1 MKGLRLF
8 LAASVMICL
17 ARSASAAPMM
27 KVKMAETYVKTAEAG
42 GFTAKSAAKEARQ
55 RIDDLKKQYGADDPD
70 VQALDKRLQAI
81 ENKDKAAQEAKYA
94 QQKAEQEKAAADK
107 KVNLQKLLPGP
118 AAVVGFTAPRPWV
131 LEKDYKDYRSDDDP
145 VKKYVKTLGK
155 QKKEDVLELDKQLR
169 ARIKEARAIV
179 KAGGAN
185 QAEAEKEIERYDHFL
200 NELEDPVRMN
210 SDIKIDLEKKKMDFY
225 SYRVFFTN
233 FSREVRFNKND
244 GKCYFYGDN
253 GEPEYI
259 RDKELPFAEE
269 AKMCLYYIN
278 VFLAN
283 QEDPDYMPYQSK
295 AAVSCMKVKEAIEN
309 NSPKVVIF
317 HPISQFP
324 KGALHDSL
332 AKEALPLARPVQLFS
347 NAEDVIINSNDWE
360 IHRNKLGIIIR
371 RVCRGWVVVKDDL
384 GKRVIPASWRQENQ
398 GGDTYGKLQLHTYG
412 GNGRF
417 YVK

>member
-1 MKGLRLF
+1 MKALSLF
-8 LAASVMICL
+8 LSASVVFCL
-17 ARSASAAPMM
+17 ASSASAAPPM
-27 KVKMAETYVKTAEAG
+27 KVKMAEAYVKTAEAG

-70 VQALDKRLQAI
+70 VQALEKRLQVI
-81 ENKDKAAQEAKYA
+81 ENKDKAEKEAKYA
-94 QQKAEQEKAAADK
+94 QQKAEQEKAAAA
-107 KVNLQKLLPGP
+107 QKTDVLKQLPVP
-118 AAVVGFTAPRPWV
+118 AAAVGFTAPRPWV
-131 LEKDYKDYRSDDDP
+131 LEKDYDRYSDNSP
-145 VKKYVKTLGK
+145 LKKYVKSLGK
-155 QKKEDVLELDKQLR
+155 EKREDVLELDKQLR

-185 QAEAEKEIERYDHFL
+185 RAEAEKEIDRYDAFL
-200 NELEDPVRMN
+200 NELEEPIRMN
-210 SDIKIDLEKKKMDFY
+210 SDIKIDLEKKTMAFY
-225 SYRVFFTN
+225 SYRVFFSN
-233 FSREVRFNKND
+233 FSREVRFNKKD
-244 GKCYFYGDN
+244 GKHYFFGDN

-259 RDKELPFAEE
+259 RSNELPYAEE

-283 QEDPDYMPYQSK
+283 QEDADYMPYQSK

-309 NSPKVVIF
+309 NSPDVVIF

-332 AKEALPLARPVQLFS
+332 AKEALPLARPVQIFS
-347 NAEDVIINSNDWE
+347 NAVDVIISSNDWE

-371 RVCRGWVVVKDDL
+371 RVCRGWVVVKDDI
-384 GKRVIPASWRQENQ
+384 GKRVIPASWCQENQ
-398 GGDTYGKLQLHTYG
+398 GGDSYGKLRLHTYG
-412 GNGRF
+412 GNARF